1 MKRQST
7 PKKSM
12 LKWQIKSQQLKCF
25 YNVNKD
31 MIAKDVKNILFLKF
45 TQWSR
50 GIRQLNILITSPMIV
65 DKIIPSE
72 DYN

>member
-1 MKRQST
+1 MT
-7 PKKSM
+7 N
-12 LKWQIKSQQLKCF
+12 KSQQLKCF

-50 GIRQLNILITSPMIV
+50 GIRQLPMIV
-65 DKIIPSE
+65 DKIMPSE